1 MIRKSIPLFTVL
13 LETPVRS
20 PLLVFICCLTHII
33 PRFSTFQRR
42 ENKSPRGETL
52 CYLRGRIFNYSV
64 RGDYTL
70 FKWLGALAGML
81 RFVWYILSLNYCNLA
96 VN

>member
-13 LETPVRS
+13 LETPARS

-42 ENKSPRGETL
+42 ENKSPRREV
-52 CYLRGRIFNYSV
+52 SV
-64 RGDYTL
+64 IYVDVSLITL
-70 FKWLGALAGML
+70 FGGTIRYSSGW
-81 RFVWYILSLNYCNLA
+81 VH
-96 VN
+96 

>member
-1 MIRKSIPLFTVL
+1 MIRKYIPLFTVL

-20 PLLVFICCLTHII
+20 PLLVFICCLTHVT

-42 ENKSPRGETL
+42 ENTSPRGEVSVIYVDVSLITL
-52 CYLRGRIFNYSV
+52 FK
-64 RGDYTL
+64 L

>member
-13 LETPVRS
+13 LETLVRS
-20 PLLVFICCLTHII
+20 LLLVFICCFTHII

-42 ENKSPRGETL
+42 ENKGL
-52 CYLRGRIFNYSV
+52 CYLRGRIFDYSV
-64 RGDYTL
+64 REDYTL